1 MENNLKELIV
11 VDGMMEAEILK
22 SKLESFEIPCMLQF
36 ETAGRLLGISMD
48 GLGKVK
54 IMVSAEDYQ
63 RALDT
68 LNSEDE

>member
-1 MENNLKELIV
+1 MENNLKELTI

-22 SKLESFEIPCMLQF
+22 SKLESFGIPSMLQF

-54 IMVSAEDYQ
+54 IMVNAKDYD
-63 RALDT
+63 RARDT
-68 LNSEDE
+68 LDSKDE